1 MRLST
6 VSSSVDEK
14 DHKIMQG
21 YYIIVVDLLEIAVI
35 FTRIG
40 FYGIAKMQRCLK
52 SVIEYDYSIEVLL
65 NSN

>member
-35 FTRIG
+35 FARIG
-40 FYGIAKMQRCLK
+40 FT
-52 SVIEYDYSIEVLL
+52 VLPKC
-65 NSN
+65 NGVCSQ

>member
-14 DHKIMQG
+14 DYKIMQG

-40 FYGIAKMQRCLK
+40 FYGIAKMQRCL
-52 SVIEYDYSIEVLL
+52 
-65 NSN
+65 